1 MNELLTKGIGHTE
14 FKDSPVGKIPVGWEV
29 KKFGECVE
37 RFYQGINTV
46 ADKVVY
52 ERKGIPILQA
62 KHITSGYI
70 SIGGAKFVSQ
80 VDFAIYKD
88 KYNPRK
94 GDVLLTNIGT
104 IGKTVL
110 VQEDEELLI
119 AWNVFL
125 IGVNDKVQSK
135 FLNYYLQRLDGLNF
149 YENLMTGN
157 ATKFVNKTSLSEIEI
172 LSPPLPEQQKIASI
186 LTSVDEVIEKT
197 QSQINKLQDLKKG
210 TMNELLTK
218 GIGHTEFKDSPVG
231 KIPVGWEVKKFG
243 ECVERF
249 YQGINTVADKVV
261 YERKGIPILQAK
273 HITSGYISIGG
284 AKFVSQV
291 DFAIYK
297 DKYNPRKGDVLLTN
311 IGTIGKTVLVQE
323 DEELLIAW
331 NVFLIGVNDK
341 VQSKFLNYYLQ
352 RLDGLN
358 FYENLM
364 TGNATKFVNKTSLSE
379 IEILSPPLPE
389 QQKIASILTSVDEVI
404 EKTQSQINKLQDLKK
419 GTMNE
424 LLTKGIGHTEFK
436 DSPVGKIPVEWEV
449 QEIESVINNLIDYR
463 GKSPP
468 KYSSGVPLLTA
479 KNIRKGYIDSEPREF
494 IEEDKFDSWMVRG
507 IPTVGDVFFTTEAPL
522 GNVALVPDYK
532 FAIGQRVIALC
543 PDVDKLN
550 SVYLLYV
557 LQGEIVK
564 KQLFLDSTGSTVS
577 GVKQSTFRKILILS
591 PPLPE
596 QQKIASILSSMDSY
610 IEEKQRKL
618 QQTQSLKKSLMQDL
632 LTGKVRVTVH

>member
-186 LTSVDEVIEKT
+186 L
-197 QSQINKLQDLKKG
+197 
-210 TMNELLTK
+210 
-218 GIGHTEFKDSPVG
+218 
-231 KIPVGWEVKKFG
+231 
-243 ECVERF
+243 
-249 YQGINTVADKVV
+249 
-261 YERKGIPILQAK
+261 
-273 HITSGYISIGG
+273 
-284 AKFVSQV
+284 
-291 DFAIYK
+291 
-297 DKYNPRKGDVLLTN
+297 
-311 IGTIGKTVLVQE
+311 
-323 DEELLIAW
+323 
-331 NVFLIGVNDK
+331 
-341 VQSKFLNYYLQ
+341 
-352 RLDGLN
+352 
-358 FYENLM
+358 
-364 TGNATKFVNKTSLSE
+364 
-379 IEILSPPLPE
+379 
-389 QQKIASILTSVDEVI
+389 
-404 EKTQSQINKLQDLKK
+404 
-419 GTMNE
+419 
-424 LLTKGIGHTEFK
+424 
-436 DSPVGKIPVEWEV
+436 
-449 QEIESVINNLIDYR
+449 
-463 GKSPP
+463 
-468 KYSSGVPLLTA
+468 
-479 KNIRKGYIDSEPREF
+479 
-494 IEEDKFDSWMVRG
+494 
-507 IPTVGDVFFTTEAPL
+507 
-522 GNVALVPDYK
+522 
-532 FAIGQRVIALC
+532 
-543 PDVDKLN
+543 
-550 SVYLLYV
+550 
-557 LQGEIVK
+557 
-564 KQLFLDSTGSTVS
+564 
-577 GVKQSTFRKILILS
+577 
-591 PPLPE
+591 
-596 QQKIASILSSMDSY
+596 SSMDSH

-618 QQTQSLKKSLMQDL
+618 EQTQSLKKSLMQDL
-632 LTGKVRVTVH
+632 LTGKVRVTVN